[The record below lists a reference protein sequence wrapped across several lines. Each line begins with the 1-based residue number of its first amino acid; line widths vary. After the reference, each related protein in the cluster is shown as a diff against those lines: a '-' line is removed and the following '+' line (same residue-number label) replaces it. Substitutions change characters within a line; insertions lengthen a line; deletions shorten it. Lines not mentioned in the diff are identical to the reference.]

1 MTSLDDMIKEAKEV
15 KPPGISPADDIRHKM
30 VEMFKG
36 ASGVLTAFY
45 DYSRQA
51 AALAEEYHAARFSEN
66 YPTVHVETLTLACS
80 LDSRETPASLD
91 KKLAEL
97 GGIIVKKIVFDQA
110 RATYYL
116 FV

>member
-1 MTSLDDMIKEAKEV
+1 MICNTCHE
-15 KPPGISPADDIRHKM
+15 PRPGASPADDIRHKM

-51 AALAEEYHAARFSEN
+51 AALAEEYHAARFSEHC
-66 YPTVHVETLTLACS
+66 PTVVVEALTLAYT

-91 KKLAEL
+91 KKLAAL
-97 GGIIVKKIVFDQA
+97 DGAIIKKIVFDQA